1 METLKHYFYRF
12 YRAGIV
18 STFRRQQRGRSCIY
32 NNPLTLD
39 LVDKLIGNN
48 NEKILSKEKKEKD
61 QLKEK
66 TIKMLRKILFKKD
79 RNNMVILNNNFKKFY
94 LKAKLLSIKTII
106 DNDKDKPKKKKKSK
120 KKRKDSDEKDKI
132 NENINEK

>member
-1 METLKHYFYRF
+1 MDTLKHYFYRF
-12 YRAGIV
+12 YRAGII
-18 STFRRQQRGRSCIY
+18 SKFRRQQRRRSCIY
-32 NNPLTLD
+32 NNPLSLD
-39 LVDKLIGNN
+39 TVDKIIGNN
-48 NEKILSKEKKEKD
+48 NEKLLSKEIKEKN

-66 TIKMLRKILFKKD
+66 TVKMLGKIIFKKD
-79 RNNMVILNNNFKKFY
+79 RDKMVILNNNFKKFY